1 MGTFPLLVSL
11 DTRSTIDID
20 LPSCMSPSSDV
31 FAVFLRILRCP
42 VWHSRSRC
50 HSVTVSRYAM
60 PYHVMSW
67 GLESLYC
74 LSKRLQVFGLTQ
86 ETSRLANISCDA
98 QGSSHAP
105 HSGLAHSFTLRSLQ
119 LSARPLYDCS
129 AEFSFLCEL
138 YHCCPTQPS
147 PVGYDPKWY
156 VLACSNVRWCYFV
169 TVELYCNCPKQ
180 LHLCIE

>member
-42 VWHSRSRC
+42 VWHSMSHC

-67 GLESLYC
+67 GLESIYC
-74 LSKRLQVFGLTQ
+74 LSKRLQVFGLTASLLSVCYVLGKQ
-86 ETSRLANISCDA
+86 DMNQLRPQVLILVNWNNAKSSSAMMMISSFWNRCPNGSIQVMPNNTEKGLQLFIISSRNIVIDTGIVKLLQLQIFIDSF
-98 QGSSHAP
+98 
-105 HSGLAHSFTLRSLQ
+105 FTLL
-119 LSARPLYDCS
+119 L
-129 AEFSFLCEL
+129 
-138 YHCCPTQPS
+138 
-147 PVGYDPKWY
+147 
-156 VLACSNVRWCYFV
+156 
-169 TVELYCNCPKQ
+169 
-180 LHLCIE
+180 

>member
-42 VWHSRSRC
+42 VWHSMSHC

-67 GLESLYC
+67 GLESIYC
-74 LSKRLQVFGLTQ
+74 LSKRLQVFGLT
-86 ETSRLANISCDA
+86 A
-98 QGSSHAP
+98 
-105 HSGLAHSFTLRSLQ
+105 SL
-119 LSARPLYDCS
+119 LSVC
-129 AEFSFLCEL
+129 
-138 YHCCPTQPS
+138 
-147 PVGYDPKWY
+147 Y
-156 VLACSNVRWCYFV
+156 VLGKQDKANVSIWWLRFRSSYAFEKQSFQPRGFGWNCSSNTTIITQHRSIY
-169 TVELYCNCPKQ
+169 ER
-180 LHLCIE
+180 